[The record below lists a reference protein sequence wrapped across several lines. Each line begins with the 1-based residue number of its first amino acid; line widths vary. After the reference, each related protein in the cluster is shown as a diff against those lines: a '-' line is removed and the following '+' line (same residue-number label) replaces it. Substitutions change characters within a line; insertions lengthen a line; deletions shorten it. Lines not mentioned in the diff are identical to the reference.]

1 MRSKDWIRFILA
13 ATIWGISFL
22 WIKIGMQE
30 LGLFTLAP
38 LRVSFVLLATFIFV
52 FWKRLA
58 IPRSALWLLP
68 ILGLLNE
75 AVPFVLI
82 SRVAVIWLGVL
93 GAFIASMFYLTLIQD
108 VSSTRRADDLPFSH
122 LRGSMKRYLFTRTT
136 GLVRWLA
143 AVLILNGI
151 GLVNQ
156 VRTHLPAMEAT

>member
-1 MRSKDWIRFILA
+1 MRFILA

-30 LGLFTLAP
+30 LGPFTLVP
-38 LRVSFVLLATFIFV
+38 LRVSFALLVTFV
-52 FWKRLA
+52 FWKHLA
-58 IPRSALWLLP
+58 IHRSALWLLP
-68 ILGLLNE
+68 VVGLFNE

-156 VRTHLPAMEAT
+156 VRRRPPAMEAT